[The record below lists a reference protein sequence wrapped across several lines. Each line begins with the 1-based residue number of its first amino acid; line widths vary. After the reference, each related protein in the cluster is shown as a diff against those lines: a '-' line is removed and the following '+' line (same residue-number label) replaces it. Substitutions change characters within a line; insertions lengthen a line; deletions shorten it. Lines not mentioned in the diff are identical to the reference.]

1 MINPLTGMPMLASAE
16 KYVEDLQVERI
27 RLARTVKR
35 SGSPTKRLEAAQRIV
50 EIDTW
55 IEQAYIGEY
64 NQRL

>member
-1 MINPLTGMPMLASAE
+1 MINPLTGMPMLASAA

-35 SGSPTKRLEAAQRIV
+35 SGSPTKRLEAASRIA

-55 IEQAYIGEY
+55 IEQAYVGEY